1 MSPIEHINSCRLRP
15 HRGES
20 FAYDGEGNLTQRTG
34 PSGTVNYTW
43 NALGQLVTV
52 ASSQG
57 TVTTYGYDGWGQR
70 VRKSVNSVITR
81 YLLHNANVVMEVD
94 AYNGILAEYTY
105 YPGADRPHGMRRGG
119 VQYYYA
125 QDAEGNV
132 RGVINTA
139 GTVVASY
146 DYSPQGELVGSTGSV
161 VNPYRYKGR
170 EWDAEAGLY
179 FMRARYYDPKVARFV
194 SEDPIGVAG
203 GMGLYVFGGGDP
215 VNHSDPSGTEV
226 CWLDLG
232 AQWTEI
238 RADGATVI
246 MSDRPQWKCVGTSGG
261 HRWAGWKDAG
271 KMLWEFLLGSG
282 PSNRIFYDGSN
293 QAEDMRNAPGV
304 EAARKIACDRFRDGR
319 SPNVTNFPAKFG
331 FAGPV
336 LAGLNPT
343 RQFIGSYNVD
353 VVGGA
358 RGTMTY
364 FVRNNTTMTS
374 FAYHLT
380 GSYER
385 DYFSPGG
392 TMRQLIIWQETNAA
406 CQFAH

>member
-20 FAYDGEGNLTQRTG
+20 FAYDAEGNLTQRTG

-81 YLLHNANVVMEVD
+81 YLLHNANVVMEID

-132 RGVINTA
+132 RGLINTA
-139 GTVVASY
+139 GAVVASY

-161 VNPYRYKGR
+161 TNPYRYKGR

-203 GMGLYVFGGGDP
+203 GLSLYAFGGGDP
-215 VNHSDPSGTEV
+215 VNYSDPSG
-226 CWLDLG
+226 LDRCSPEAVMNGYGSDYIEGKWECVKLG
-232 AQWTEI
+232 
-238 RADGATVI
+238 
-246 MSDRPQWKCVGTSGG
+246 PQ
-261 HRWAGWKDAG
+261 
-271 KMLWEFLLGSG
+271 E
-282 PSNRIFYDGSN
+282 PI
-293 QAEDMRNAPGV
+293 
-304 EAARKIACDRFRDGR
+304 II
-319 SPNVTNFPAKFG
+319 
-331 FAGPV
+331 
-336 LAGLNPT
+336 LAYG
-343 RQFIGSYNVD
+343 
-353 VVGGA
+353 GGA
-358 RGTMTY
+358 RIPFGFGRGVAAGVPYVSGTGGGWDGPANKAISYKSVACAKEQLGITTVVGAGAVVVGQPIIRKP
-364 FVRNNTTMTS
+364 FSAGGSEGTSIASKGLAKLLPRKLSHGIWAPTTRNV
-374 FAYHLT
+374 FAQTPVVGRAAGRWVPLVGWALLAKDAYDVSSCISDFG
-380 GSYER
+380 GSR
-385 DYFSPGG
+385 TF
-392 TMRQLIIWQETNAA
+392 
-406 CQFAH
+406 